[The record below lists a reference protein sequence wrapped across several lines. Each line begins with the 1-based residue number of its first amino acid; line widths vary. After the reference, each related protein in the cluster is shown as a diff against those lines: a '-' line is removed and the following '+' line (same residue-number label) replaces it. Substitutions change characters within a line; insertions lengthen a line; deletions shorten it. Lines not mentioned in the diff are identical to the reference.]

1 MNAPKSILLLG
12 LRWHERLIHAIV
24 DEAAERRWHL
34 NLGATLHGTIPRGWA
49 GDGIIGTYDVNP
61 TRLRRL
67 LDRAGCP
74 AVGVGM
80 DLQSIGVPSV
90 LVDNQVVGQLA
101 AEHFLERG
109 FRNFA
114 LYSAAP
120 YGMANQRHSAFKA
133 KLQEHGY
140 TCGYLLKR
148 KTTDRRVWDT
158 SWEVHLR
165 NLRTALRK
173 QPKPLAV
180 YTDLDHDAVWV
191 IEACQAEGLSVPEDV
206 AVLGTL
212 DMPLYRQSTSVPLS
226 SIAIGYVDNA
236 RQACDLLERMMDG
249 ETVACENILTPPKG
263 VIARDSTYTVA
274 CRDPK
279 VRSAIQFISAHYR
292 EPISLTDIAA
302 AAGVSKSA
310 LYVLFRKDLER
321 TPMDILT
328 HIRLDKVKQM
338 LRETNH
344 TVDAVAADCGFGL
357 VANLYHHFKQKTGV
371 SPTAYRKQSRV

>member
-12 LRWHERLIHAIV
+12 LRWHEGLIHAIV

-34 NLGATLHGTIPRGWA
+34 NLGATLHGTIPQGWT

-61 TRLRRL
+61 TRLERL
-67 LDRAGCP
+67 LQRAKCP

-80 DLQSIGVPSV
+80 DLHGIGVPSI
-90 LVDNQVVGQLA
+90 LVDNQMVGQLA

-120 YGMANQRHSAFKA
+120 YGMASQRHVAFKA
-133 KLQEHGY
+133 KLQEHDC

-148 KTTDRRVWDT
+148 RTADRRVWDT
-158 SWEVHLR
+158 SWEIHLR
-165 NLRTALRK
+165 NLRKALRK

-180 YTDLDHDAVWV
+180 YADLDHDAVWV

-226 SIAIGYVDNA
+226 SIAIGYADNA
-236 RQACDLLERMMDG
+236 RLACDLLSRMMNG
-249 ETVACENILTPPKG
+249 EAVACENILTPPKG
-263 VIARDSTYTVA
+263 VVARDSTYTVA

-279 VRSAIQFISAHYR
+279 VKSAIQFMSDHYR

-302 AAGVSKSA
+302 AAGVSKSL
-310 LYVLFRKDLER
+310 LYVVFQKDLGR

-328 HIRLDKVKQM
+328 HIRLDKVKLM
-338 LRETNH
+338 LSETNY

-371 SPTAYRKQSRV
+371 SPTAYRKQICA